1 MQNAPWFF
9 YACLPCM
16 RGTRALFIP
25 FCPAAAGLK
34 QPHRR

>member
-1 MQNAPWFF
+1 MPAFDR
-9 YACLPCM
+9 M
-16 RGTRALFIP
+16 RSRRALFIP